1 LITLLSPRFPFCRR
15 GMARFRQ
22 RLILVFL
29 FFLFYPAAAKAT
41 EWSPLVD
48 RLAADGFDRQRVS
61 RLFERPDVQFEPDSM
76 SKKIESLLKKK
87 DRRSVKSCPRCKE
100 IYQSFLRPDVIDE
113 AQTYARE
120 NKASLDQITS
130 DYCVPGEVV
139 VAILVVETKLGKNLG
154 DKNAFNN
161 LASMALAS
169 DLEMIRPYLDSRL
182 LTPQRESFARNRC
195 RQKSDW
201 AYNELKSLIRYAD
214 LNGVDPVSIPGSI
227 YGAIGLCQF
236 MPSNAHIFGIDADR
250 DGRIDL
256 FKTPD
261 ALFSIGN
268 YLRKNGWT
276 CRIGK
281 KQQYRAIY
289 AYNHSRLYAETVLAV
304 AGKIRNGGSS
314 DKLR

>member
-1 LITLLSPRFPFCRR
+1 
-15 GMARFRQ
+15 MASFRQ
-22 RLILVFL
+22 RLVLIFIVLL
-29 FFLFYPAAAKAT
+29 FFPGAAKAT

-48 RLAADGFDRQRVS
+48 RLAADGFDRQRMS
-61 RLFERPDVQFEPDSM
+61 RLFERTDVQFEPDSM
-76 SKKIESLLKKK
+76 SKKIESLIRKK

-100 IYQSFLRPDVIDE
+100 IYQSFLRPDVIDK
-113 AQTYARE
+113 AQAYARE
-120 NKASLDQITS
+120 NKASLDRITS

-169 DLEMIRPYLDSRL
+169 DLEMIRPYLESGL
-182 LTPQRESFARNRC
+182 LTPRLESFARNRC
-195 RQKSDW
+195 RQKSNW

-214 LNGVDPVSIPGSI
+214 LNGVDPVGIPGSI

-236 MPSNAHIFGIDADR
+236 MPSNAYIFGIDADQ

-256 FKTPD
+256 FSAPD